1 MTLGQGWAAMDGL
14 RYSTGLDARSRT
26 AAEAWAQAWSGW
38 WRHLAV
44 LDGERA
50 EGLRRGV

>member
-14 RYSTGLDARSRT
+14 RDSAGLDVCSRT
-26 AAEAWAQAWSGW
+26 AADGWAQAWSGW

-44 LDGERA
+44 RDGERA
-50 EGLRRGV
+50 EGLLRGV